1 MINKG
6 ESREGRIGNLGLTD
20 TQLLDIKQINSED
33 LLYSTGNYIQYLVI
47 TYNGKEPEKNIYV
60 CVCVYIYMCIYIYIC
75 VCVCVCIYN

>member
-33 LLYSTGNYIQYLVI
+33 LLYSTGNYIQYLKI
-47 TYNGKEPEKNIYV
+47 NHNGKQYENK
-60 CVCVYIYMCIYIYIC
+60 YIYITGS
-75 VCVCVCIYN
+75 VCCIPETNTTW